1 MDRFP
6 SGLGD
11 RGRYAAFVSNMQF
24 KLFTLFLVM
33 AVASVLAAYAA
44 STIDRTPRLF
54 SMSHVDSAALANAAN
69 YYISIG
75 EENAIEE
82 LYGLQHNESVGLSEN
97 ELNMRIGWICR
108 ILYMPPDSGSFRP
121 FPMGGLLLPHETMPI
136 EKWPLFPI
144 VKSGDTFAVLSREFV
159 MSGEMPTIEHY
170 LDGVKNGT
178 FRTENIVV
186 PSRRSAIGDVENLRT
201 SIRWTEIIW
210 GGVNFNFSE
219 SNTWKNILAQAE
231 AIPE

>member
-1 MDRFP
+1 
-6 SGLGD
+6 
-11 RGRYAAFVSNMQF
+11 MQF

-108 ILYMPPDSGSFRP
+108 ILYMPPDSGSIRP
-121 FPMGGLLLPHETMPI
+121 FPMGGLLLPHETMPN

-186 PSRRSAIGDVENLRT
+186 PSGGLRLGMLK
-201 SIRWTEIIW
+201 IFE
-210 GGVNFNFSE
+210 
-219 SNTWKNILAQAE
+219 LQ
-231 AIPE
+231 